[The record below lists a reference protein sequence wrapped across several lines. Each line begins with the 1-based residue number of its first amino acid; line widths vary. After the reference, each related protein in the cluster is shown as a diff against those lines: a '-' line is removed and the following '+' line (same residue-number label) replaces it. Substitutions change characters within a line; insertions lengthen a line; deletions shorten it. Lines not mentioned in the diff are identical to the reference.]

1 MSREFPS
8 ILELA
13 QVLQSASRPATDS
26 KAATVV
32 LVNDNLRL
40 SLTRLAGAEGYAAL
54 LRRSLSLTRAAMPVL
69 QGAQVRADG
78 TVDGLEEVFAHDE
91 VIGREAAI
99 AVTTQLLELLVEFLG
114 EPLTRRMVREACSQ
128 VLPDK

>member
-1 MSREFPS
+1 
-8 ILELA
+8 
-13 QVLQSASRPATDS
+13 LQSASPPATDS
-26 KAATVV
+26 EAATVV

-40 SLTRLAGAEGYAAL
+40 SLTRLAGAEGYASL
-54 LRRSLSLTRAAMPVL
+54 LRRSLSLTRAAIPVL

-78 TVDGLEEVFAHDE
+78 LVDGLDEVSAHGE

-99 AVTTQLLELLVEFLG
+99 AVTTQLLELLVIFLG
-114 EPLTRRMVREACSQ
+114 EPLTRRVVREACSQ